1 MSCEGGYPAAA
12 PSEPSK
18 YESLRSLHVNAPF
31 AHVLK
36 HSSLSSAPFLQF
48 QLVIIS
54 YFFTT
59 QLASKL
65 THPFQATS
73 DYIFDDDDWRP
84 GP

>member
-1 MSCEGGYPAAA
+1 MSCEGGNPAAA
-12 PSEPSK
+12 PSEASK
-18 YESLRSLHVNAPF
+18 YDSLKSLHVNAPF
-31 AHVLK
+31 AHVMK
-36 HSSLSSAPFLQF
+36 HSYSSSPLIQS

-59 QLASKL
+59 QFASKL
-65 THPFQATS
+65 EHPFHATS